1 MKSTEKIS
9 LRFNENGTFRIL
21 MVSDIQETQNYDP
34 RALAGLRA
42 MIQAEKPDLVI
53 LGGDNCDGRKIKSKE
68 DLQAYLDV
76 FTAPM
81 EESHTPWM
89 HIYGNHDY
97 EPRCIIGPI
106 LQKAGIKILADNGI
120 KISKNNASFTLFGI
134 PDMYESYPHCI
145 SGHSPEGVPGVSNY
159 MVPILSHDSETIAYC
174 IYAFDTHHKEPVF
187 ATGATVDTLMLPN
200 RPPCF
205 RKWDVIRFEQ
215 QLWYWNLSKELE
227 AKEGHKVPAMAVMH
241 VAPQEV
247 NMIVD
252 NPEET
257 GLTGE
262 HDELMQC
269 GVVNS
274 GVFSTMLERGDVKII
289 AAGHSHEV
297 TLDGVYGGIRF
308 CLDGCAGFTPYG
320 LDDHRGGRIFELN
333 EDGSCNTYMVAIKDL
348 MEI

>member
-97 EPRCIIGPI
+97 DVDVPARE
-106 LQKAGIKILADNGI
+106 Q
-120 KISKNNASFTLFGI
+120 S
-134 PDMYESYPHCI
+134 DMYESYPHCI